1 MGKKVVIVDDQ
12 NHIRQALEPLLESTG
27 HFCFHFEHAEDVFA
41 FLENEKVDLII
52 TNLYSQTIDSFM
64 LLAAIKEKYPH
75 MLRIAMSSFTDSKRV
90 YNAIESNLARLYL
103 FKPWDSED
111 ILRLI
116 QKLFALEAQLNDE
129 QLKQMINR
137 IDELPTIPSLY
148 LEVSQ
153 LIKEDAEIER
163 IAILIENDPAI
174 ASRILRVA
182 NSAFFGAKTGSIT
195 QAILFI
201 GLVNVKNIIL
211 SNRVFSQVVDAKQ
224 AERHWQHA
232 GLTNRLT
239 HIFYELVNKHKM
251 PLVNSSAGLLHNV
264 GVVLMMSHFKQD
276 YQPILDLF
284 GKISEDAILAK
295 EMTLLGATHAQMGSY
310 LLDWWELPHSLVEV
324 ALYHHNPDHDNVIN
338 KDIVSLVHFASS
350 CAWYLLLDTDISIL
364 PQDEVL
370 KPWGLDQKI
379 VLETIE
385 QIRKETVTQK

>member
-1 MGKKVVIVDDQ
+1 MGKRVVFVDDQ
-12 NHIRQALEPLLESTG
+12 NQIRLALEPLLESTG
-27 HFCFHFEHAEDVFA
+27 HICFHFEEIEGVLT
-41 FLENEKVDLII
+41 FLESEQADLII
-52 TNLYSQTIDSFM
+52 TNLYSQTIESF
-64 LLAAIKEKYPH
+64 LFLTLIKEKYPH

-90 YNAIESNLARLYL
+90 YDAIESNLARLYL

-111 ILRLI
+111 ILKMI
-116 QKLFALEAQLNDE
+116 QKLFALETQLNDE
-129 QLKQMINR
+129 ALKQMINR

-148 LEVSQ
+148 LAVSQ

-163 IAILIENDPAI
+163 IALLIEKDPAI

-201 GLVNVKNIIL
+201 GLINVKNIIL
-211 SNRVFSQVVDAKQ
+211 SNRVFSQVADAQQ

-239 HIFYELVNKHKM
+239 HIFYQWVYKHKM

-264 GVVLMMSHFKQD
+264 GVVLMMSHFKQV
-276 YQPILDLF
+276 YQPILDQF
-284 GKISEDAILAK
+284 GKIPEEALLTQ
-295 EMTLLGATHAQMGSY
+295 EMNFLGATHAQIGGY

-324 ALYHHNPDHDNVIN
+324 ALYHHNPNHENVIN

-350 CAWYLLLDTDISIL
+350 CAWYMQLDGDISIL
-364 PQDEVL
+364 PQDEAL
-370 KPWGLDQKI
+370 LPWGMNRKML
-379 VLETIE
+379 LETMA
-385 QIRKETVTQK
+385 QLSKEITKQT